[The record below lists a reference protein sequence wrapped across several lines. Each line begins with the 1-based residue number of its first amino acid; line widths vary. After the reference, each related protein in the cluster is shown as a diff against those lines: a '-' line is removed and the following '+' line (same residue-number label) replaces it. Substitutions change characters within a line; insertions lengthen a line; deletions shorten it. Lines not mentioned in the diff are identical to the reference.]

1 MIYLK
6 TLQDQIFDALYQVLD
21 YLSFFVLLHYRTDI
35 LTVMRSYLDMTLMTK
50 RILSHKILW
59 NSLTTTFCQSWMK
72 TNFVSSMEETD
83 LHKLF

>member
-1 MIYLK
+1 MLI
-6 TLQDQIFDALYQVLD
+6 
-21 YLSFFVLLHYRTDI
+21 
-35 LTVMRSYLDMTLMTK
+35 VMRTSLDMTLMTK